1 MILTGR
7 LLNLTSRTIDGAHG
21 IMDKLG
27 QWMCLALILI
37 RSKLCCRLQII
48 MSWPL
53 MSSIYETTADT
64 SGYSSDVDL
73 VLICD
78 NIDFLSLS
86 DTWYYILLC
95 FEAEYVHL
103 SCTGSILEAKL
114 HWLDYVWYIRS
125 QTKI

>member
-1 MILTGR
+1 
-7 LLNLTSRTIDGAHG
+7 
-21 IMDKLG
+21 
-27 QWMCLALILI
+27 MCLALILI

-73 VLICD
+73 VIICD

-114 HWLDYVWYIRS
+114 H
-125 QTKI
+125 